1 MLDILSRHP
10 GVKPKNADISVYMER
25 RDHIIKVRLTN
36 SEMAKIRKKMDQTGI
51 NTMSAFIRKMAIDG
65 YVVNLDVSGI
75 QETVRLLRICSNN
88 LNQYAR
94 RANEGGSIY
103 QGEIRDLQIQLEKIW
118 QTASGTMEAL
128 AAIT

>member
-1 MLDILSRHP
+1 MDILSRHP

-65 YVVNLDVSGI
+65 YVVHLDVSDLK
-75 QETVRLLRICSNN
+75 EVVRLLRICSNN

-94 RANEGGSIY
+94 KANEGGSIY
-103 QGEIRDLQIQLEKIW
+103 LEEIHDLQKQLEKIW
-118 QTASGTMEAL
+118 EAVFGTMEAL
-128 AAIT
+128 AAVT

>member
-1 MLDILSRHP
+1 MDILSRHP
-10 GVKPKNADISVYMER
+10 GVKPKNADTSVYMER

-51 NTMSAFIRKMAIDG
+51 NTLSAFIRKMAIDG

-75 QETVRLLRICSNN
+75 QEIVRLLRICSNN

>member
-1 MLDILSRHP
+1 MDVLSRHSGFP
-10 GVKPKNADISVYMER
+10 PKNADISVYMER

-103 QGEIRDLQIQLEKIW
+103 HGEIRDLQIQLEKIW

>member
-1 MLDILSRHP
+1 MDVLSRHSGFP
-10 GVKPKNADISVYMER
+10 PKNADISVYMER

-103 QGEIRDLQIQLEKIW
+103 QGEIRDLQIQLETIW

>member
-1 MLDILSRHP
+1 MDILSSHP

-25 RDHIIKVRLTN
+25 RDHIIKVRLTK
-36 SEMAKIRKKMDQTGI
+36 SEMAKIRRKMDQTGI
-51 NTMSAFIRKMAIDG
+51 STMSAFIRKMAIDG

>member
-1 MLDILSRHP
+1 
-10 GVKPKNADISVYMER
+10 MER

-51 NTMSAFIRKMAIDG
+51 STMSAFIRKMAIDG

>member
-1 MLDILSRHP
+1 
-10 GVKPKNADISVYMER
+10 
-25 RDHIIKVRLTN
+25 
-36 SEMAKIRKKMDQTGI
+36 MDQTGI

-103 QGEIRDLQIQLEKIW
+103 QGEIQDLQIQLEKIW
-118 QTASGTMEAL
+118 QTASGTMDAL